1 MTSLYVLS
9 VFLYSS
15 FVLFLGI
22 ITRGKMLFFF
32 VFLGGVS
39 GLCCIGL
46 LFLSVT
52 LDKEQADWTLLA
64 SAVPSCLKDDL
75 YLYFEVFPFFF
86 PFLYSSLPNI
96 NSNFIPGSFM
106 IFYDS
111 GRIVFGLVFMST
123 LKALHM

>member
-32 VFLGGVS
+32 LFFWGGVS

-75 YLYFEVFPFFF
+75 YLYFEVFPFF
-86 PFLYSSLPNI
+86 SLFV
-96 NSNFIPGSFM
+96 FI
-106 IFYDS
+106 ITKY
-111 GRIVFGLVFMST
+111 
-123 LKALHM
+123 KQ